1 MGSREA
7 MYHIFSGAIGPEQTM
22 LAEYHGEGPRRL
34 IAEVEAHTLDCMQR
48 LSRRQIGA
56 LQGMPAARLG

>member
-1 MGSREA
+1 MMGSREA

-34 IAEVEAHTLDCMQR
+34 IAEVQAHTLDCMQR
-48 LSRRQIGA
+48 L
-56 LQGMPAARLG
+56 LRL